1 MTRSRLAPDSPP
13 EPRIDDDLREDVGFL
28 LSIGR
33 SIAMRRV
40 NAALAQLGLRART
53 YSLLSLAATGGGC
66 TQREAAAALYLEP
79 SQLVPLVD
87 ELARRGLLERRLHA
101 TDRRA
106 RVLVPTDDG
115 VQVHAEARALVAA
128 GMDEVLVDLGPA
140 DRVLLRD
147 LLQTVIATHEKGR

>member
-1 MTRSRLAPDSPP
+1 MTRPTPAAESPP
-13 EPRIDDDLREDVGFL
+13 EPRIDEDLREDIGFL

-87 ELARRGLLERRLHA
+87 ELARRGLLERRLHE

-106 RVLVPTDDG
+106 RVLVPTEPG
-115 VQVHAEARALVAA
+115 VQVHADARALVAA
-128 GMDEVLVDLGPA
+128 AMDEVLADLGSA
-140 DRVLLRD
+140 ERAQLRD
-147 LLQTVIATHEKGR
+147 LLHTVIATHEKGR